1 MADPLS
7 ITVSVLAMITAAI
20 QATTSLKDA
29 VNRSKGRDKTL
40 ARLEAELK
48 DLSGILT
55 TLKEVVDM
63 ESSTMALLEGPV
75 SRCSQVCREFQV
87 SMEKFTSKS
96 KVSILDWAK
105 MEFMRGDINEFM
117 DTLAG
122 YKATISVGIGTIT
135 MSVAHFAV
143 STRHVINP
151 RLSETSRHASKVS
164 QKVAEDYNEMIKDT
178 VHNLNIHLQRIDDKM
193 ARFTTE
199 SAQNADASGASVDLE
214 DERAV
219 TEQCLRICEDARS
232 FIESRIEAEES
243 LRQQS
248 PPAAAADTRSQF
260 EAQVVTRRAFDGN
273 REVFSEAIGRLRERL
288 ESLPRDGVPENDSER
303 RRLQKEIET
312 SKQCLEV
319 CRMASDQ
326 LAQKKIFTVGEMVAD
341 GDSDQVVVTTLA
353 DLFDVKKAT
362 STNKSA
368 QWIGSVSEDTAQR
381 ISSDRYG
388 SRFGAVVGGETRVT
402 SRPSASEARRANSGA
417 AYRPGTD
424 GQSPDSE
431 PVRKRPSPNE
441 MRKRATED
449 DSGK

>member
-7 ITVSVLAMITAAI
+7 ITVSVLAIITAAI

-55 TLKEVVDM
+55 LLKEVVDM

-87 SMEKFTSKS
+87 SMEEFTSKS

-135 MSVAHFAV
+135 M
-143 STRHVINP
+143 
-151 RLSETSRHASKVS
+151 HASKVS
-164 QKVAEDYNEMIKDT
+164 QKVIEDYNEMIKDT
-178 VHNLNIHLQRIDDKM
+178 VHDLNVHLQRIDDKM

-199 SAQNADASGASVDLE
+199 SAQNGDASGASVDLE

-248 PPAAAADTRSQF
+248 PPAAAAETRSQF
-260 EAQVVTRRAFDGN
+260 EAQVLTRRALDGN
-273 REVFSEAIGRLRERL
+273 REVFSETIGRLRERL
-288 ESLPRDGVPENDSER
+288 ESLSRDGVPENDAER
-303 RRLQKEIET
+303 RRLQEEIET
-312 SKQCLEV
+312 SRQCLEV
-319 CRMASDQ
+319 CRVASDQ
-326 LAQKKIFTVGEMVAD
+326 LAHKKIFTVGEMVAD

-368 QWIGSVSEDTAQR
+368 QWIGSVSEDTAQK

-388 SRFGAVVGGETRVT
+388 SRFGAVVGGETRFI
-402 SRPSASEARRANSGA
+402 SRPSASEARRANNGT

-424 GQSPDSE
+424 GQSPNSE